1 MKLMG
6 SYELQHEI
14 EQFLYSEAH
23 LLDQDAFD
31 KWLELFTDDAKYWM
45 PTRETRERGRD
56 SAQDKER
63 LPIFEDDKNFLVM
76 RVKRLDTGL
85 AHAEQPPSRTRRF
98 VSNIQI
104 TEERAD
110 SITVRSNI
118 LVFQSRLEKS
128 EAFFVGEREDILRK
142 VNGTWRIAN
151 RKVILDHRLLPRS
164 ISILF

>member
-1 MKLMG
+1 MA
-6 SYELQHEI
+6 SHELQHEI
-14 EQFLYSEAH
+14 EQFLYSEAR
-23 LLDQDAFD
+23 LLDQDDFD
-31 KWLELFTDDAKYWM
+31 KWLELFTDDTKYWM

-56 SAQDKER
+56 SARDKER
-63 LPIFEDDKNFLVM
+63 LAIFEDDKNFLVM
-76 RVKRLDTGL
+76 RVKRLHTGL

-104 TEERAD
+104 TEERED

-128 EAFFVGEREDILRK
+128 EAFFVGGREDILRK